1 MAEDPTGPG
10 GQWERTDESDIIV
23 ALVRSAI
30 IITIVL
36 SPTLGLMRQTPREMQ
51 IATIVAAVYTLTLF
65 MARLMGRWL
74 PAQRP
79 IAVVVDMYLITTAII
94 SWGGM
99 QLNVADPAATGVQ
112 NRVIL
117 FQLYYIIVIVA
128 AMWFGRQGAVLTAL
142 AALVAYVVAEEIVA
156 EWQLEP
162 IPVIVLLWS
171 NGAPVLLIL
180 ALVSSYVLRAREMER
195 ARGWRLAHEM
205 RLARSMQQQM
215 LPKDL
220 PRLAGY
226 EVAVRLEVARIVSG
240 DLYDLMLVSEDR
252 LLLWVADVA
261 GKGVHGMMHVSM
273 MQSHLR
279 ASAREG
285 LPPAAIAERVNR
297 GVYDAMQPSSF
308 ASAVIVQL
316 HLPSGRLTYT
326 NCGHPHPM
334 LLRGGA
340 TDEIVRLNTD
350 TPLVGVTLTPGY
362 VQLSTRMQ
370 PGDVLVL
377 TTDGVQEARA
387 PGGVMFGDEGLLQVL
402 RGLGGASAEMIATT
416 VMEAIR
422 AHSGG
427 NLRDDAVVAVLRRVH
442 EASVEVAPKTDSEPT
457 IASSG

>member
-1 MAEDPTGPG
+1 MAEEPTGPG
-10 GQWERTDESDIIV
+10 SQWERADESDIIV

-30 IITIVL
+30 IIAVVL
-36 SPTLGLMRQTPREMQ
+36 SPTLGLMRQTPLEMQ
-51 IATIVAAVYTLTLF
+51 IATVVAAIYTLTLF
-65 MARLMGRWL
+65 TARLMGRWL
-74 PAQRP
+74 PLQRQ
-79 IAVVVDMYLITTAII
+79 IAILVDMYLITIAII
-94 SWGGM
+94 SWGNM
-99 QLNVADPAATGVQ
+99 RLNVPDPAAAGVQ

-117 FQLYYIIVIVA
+117 FQLYYIVVIVA
-128 AMWFGRQGAVLTAL
+128 AMWFGRHGAVFTAL
-142 AALVAYVVAEEIVA
+142 GSLVAYVIAEEIVA

-195 ARGWRLAHEM
+195 ARGWRLAHELQ
-205 RLARSMQQQM
+205 LARSMQQQM

-220 PRLAGY
+220 PALEGY
-226 EVAVRLEVARIVSG
+226 EMAVRLEVARIVSG

-308 ASAVIVQL
+308 ASAVIAQL

-326 NCGHPHPM
+326 NCGHPHPL
-334 LLRGGA
+334 LLRGGT
-340 TDEIVRLNTD
+340 TDEIIPLSTD

-402 RGLGGASAEMIATT
+402 RELEGASAETIAAA
-416 VMEAIR
+416 VMKAIR
-422 AHSGG
+422 THSGG
-427 NLRDDAVVAVLRRVH
+427 SLRDDAVVAVLRRIPEDSAP
-442 EASVEVAPKTDSEPT
+442 EAAS
-457 IASSG
+457 ASSG